1 MQIMKINR
9 FVTLAALAVI
19 VVGAMGF
26 AATTRSFAQG
36 GQPPAATD
44 QVQDCS
50 AQADDDASEG
60 AAAGPD
66 TDNVE
71 EQCGQ
76 QVEDGQKDG
85 DESQEAP
92 GEADT
97 GAQEPALSS
106 SITIDQA
113 QSEGLSETDEEAAL
127 QDKALITAADAESAA
142 LASNPGASVVKTEL
156 DNENGALVYSVEL
169 DSGVDV
175 KVDAGNG
182 QVLFADSSPDG
193 AE

>member
-1 MQIMKINR
+1 MKINR
-9 FVTLAALAVI
+9 FVALAALAVI

-26 AATTRSFAQG
+26 AAATRSYAQG
-36 GQPPAATD
+36 GQPPVASD

-60 AAAGPD
+60 VAASPD
-66 TDNVE
+66 TDIVE

-85 DESQEAP
+85 GEAQEAP
-92 GEADT
+92 GETDT

-106 SITIDQA
+106 SITVDQA
-113 QSEGLSETDEEAAL
+113 QSEGLSEADEGAAL
-127 QDKALITAADAESAA
+127 QSKALITAADAESAA
-142 LASNPGASVVKTEL
+142 MTSNPGTSVVKTEL

-169 DSGVDV
+169 DSGADV

-182 QVLFADSSPDG
+182 QILFTDSSPDG

>member
-1 MQIMKINR
+1 MKINR

-36 GQPPAATD
+36 GQPPAATP
-44 QVQDCS
+44 QAQDCS
-50 AQADDDASEG
+50 AQADDDASES
-60 AAAGPD
+60 ATAGPD
-66 TDNVE
+66 ADSVE
-71 EQCGQ
+71 MQCGE

-85 DESQEAP
+85 GEAQEAP
-92 GEADT
+92 GKADT

-106 SITIDQA
+106 SITVDQA
-113 QSEGLSETDEEAAL
+113 QSEGLSEADEGAAL
-127 QDKALITAADAESAA
+127 QSKALISAGDAESAA
-142 LASNPGASVVKTEL
+142 LAANPGASVVKTEL

-182 QVLFADSSPDG
+182 QILFTDSSPDG